1 MLHRYTP
8 FAQARRKSVTEF
20 PILLVFLLN
29 ILSPTILAQN
39 TMEAQAH
46 ASRGISFARS
56 RNWPEAEQELKAAV
70 RTAPS
75 IAVYHA
81 QLGSVLGLEGKWK
94 ESLTNFQKAVE
105 LDPANVGFRRETAAV
120 QWHLGLMDS
129 AEKNLKYILKKEPA
143 DPGATLLL
151 GLVLDARGNYG
162 DAARL
167 LSSQFDLAVSQ
178 PDRTVGLFD
187 SLVRSGQKTNV
198 GRIIEILRSH
208 TDDPS
213 WASAIGRCAGISV
226 IGHRNS
232 GNALCLNSQ

>member
-1 MLHRYTP
+1 MLHRHIP

-167 LSSQFDLAVSQ
+167 LSSQFDWQSPSRTAQLGCLIHWCEVAKKRMWAESLKYCGRTRTIHRGRARLADA
-178 PDRTVGLFD
+178 PGLA
-187 SLVRSGQKTNV
+187 R
-198 GRIIEILRSH
+198 
-208 TDDPS
+208 
-213 WASAIGRCAGISV
+213 
-226 IGHRNS
+226 
-232 GNALCLNSQ
+232 